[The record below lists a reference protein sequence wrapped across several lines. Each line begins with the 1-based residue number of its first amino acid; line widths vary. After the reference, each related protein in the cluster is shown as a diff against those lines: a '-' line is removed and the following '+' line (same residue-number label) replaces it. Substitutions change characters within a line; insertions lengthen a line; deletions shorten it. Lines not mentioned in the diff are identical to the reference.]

1 MTKKAAK
8 RNDKYYVVRVGQNP
22 GIYTTWSEA
31 EQQIKGFLGA
41 EHRAFKLKKDAQSYF
56 RKRKNAEVA
65 KPKDDG
71 QLIRH
76 DINTSQKV
84 TNPGVIQEGAS
95 ANLIPDD
102 LITLDEYEDDE
113 LSYTDESKREINNIW
128 DDCDLLWDL
137 QQEGKERM
145 DRIESLLG
153 NRTRKEIGNDTPNV
167 NEFYPSTPVL
177 YEQSSLT
184 PEVQDKEGDFTGNC
198 YTPTSEL
205 KKEITD
211 LKEKNH
217 TLLDE
222 NNRLRDHI
230 SSISQ
235 QNQQLSEEN
244 NNLTKEIQAITK
256 DKEAVNERIIILEHA
271 ITAVS
276 DENNELKMNDW
287 KMVNHSRKRT
297 RSDNAISVHETE
309 DISTSNRYEDLQK
322 EKTGTDENV
331 MDYSKFFSSQRSLR
345 RKELNQS
352 HSVSNS
358 EGYEDRS
365 NIPPRKNRNSK
376 KKKVVVLGDSQL
388 KYVKGENL
396 ANKNLNVTV
405 KSISGLKVEQVVDK
419 FSYDLNRCSEAY
431 VLIHAGTNN
440 VQLCSVATLLDSY
453 EKLAMDLKEKCDK
466 MVFSS
471 IIQHND
477 RPELNSKIEILNDG
491 IYEICRK
498 HDIDFINNDNITA
511 TNLARDGLHI
521 NRSGQIRL
529 TANFLQLFS

>member
-8 RNDKYYVVRVGQNP
+8 KNDKYYVVRVGRNP

-56 RKRKNAEVA
+56 RKRKKAEVA

-128 DDCDLLWDL
+128 DYCDLLWDL

-145 DRIESLLG
+145 GRIESLLG
-153 NRTRKEIGNDTPNV
+153 NRTRREIGNDTPNV

-177 YEQSSLT
+177 YEQSSLA

-244 NNLTKEIQAITK
+244 NNLTKEIRAITE
-256 DKEAVNERIIILEHA
+256 DKEALNERIIILEHA

-276 DENNELKMNDW
+276 DENNELKMND
-287 KMVNHSRKRT
+287 
-297 RSDNAISVHETE
+297 
-309 DISTSNRYEDLQK
+309 
-322 EKTGTDENV
+322 
-331 MDYSKFFSSQRSLR
+331 
-345 RKELNQS
+345 
-352 HSVSNS
+352 
-358 EGYEDRS
+358 
-365 NIPPRKNRNSK
+365 
-376 KKKVVVLGDSQL
+376 
-388 KYVKGENL
+388 
-396 ANKNLNVTV
+396 
-405 KSISGLKVEQVVDK
+405 
-419 FSYDLNRCSEAY
+419 
-431 VLIHAGTNN
+431 
-440 VQLCSVATLLDSY
+440 
-453 EKLAMDLKEKCDK
+453 
-466 MVFSS
+466 
-471 IIQHND
+471 
-477 RPELNSKIEILNDG
+477 
-491 IYEICRK
+491 
-498 HDIDFINNDNITA
+498 
-511 TNLARDGLHI
+511 
-521 NRSGQIRL
+521 
-529 TANFLQLFS
+529 